1 VFRIDGCAIGVFC
14 FIRFVVLWSLS
25 VCDIRKEFLIGLRNA
40 FSLCT
45 CSGTWTCMK
54 MVAKNLGILLFQLCL
69 GAFFF
74 FFRTSTNPVC
84 CSLHQISPMDMVM
97 RDHST

>member
-40 FSLCT
+40 FSFCT

-74 FFRTSTNPVC
+74 FFALQRILFAVPFTRY
-84 CSLHQISPMDMVM
+84 HQWIW
-97 RDHST
+97 